1 MTDDASA
8 VVRKATRRLLP
19 LLFVCYVLAY
29 LDRVNIG
36 FAKLQMLTSLRMSDT
51 AYGVGAGIFFIGY
64 FLFEVPSNLLL
75 HRLGARVWIARIM
88 VTWGVLSALTM
99 FVTSAS
105 QFYALRFVL
114 GMAEAGFFPGIVYYL
129 SQWFP
134 ASTRAR
140 IVALFMTGIA
150 ASGVI
155 GGPLSGW
162 ILGAMQGVNG
172 WAGWQWL
179 FLLEGI
185 PSVLMGIVVYMLLA
199 NDIQSATW
207 LSETE
212 KATLLRTRD
221 AEHTVGAQHLS
232 VGDTLRNARVLLL
245 SLVYFAFIIGLYGI
259 SFWLPQLI
267 RNMGVQQSWH
277 VGLLSVI
284 PYGVAV
290 CAMILVGRNSDRLR
304 ERRWHIITCALLGAI
319 GLAGAGGFSGQ
330 PVLGMAS
337 LTIGTAGVLSVLPL
351 FWTLPTAFLHGASA
365 AAGIA
370 IINSIGNLA
379 GFLSPY
385 MVGAIS
391 DATGSPTL
399 GLYAVA
405 AFLVAGA
412 LLSLRV
418 TGDTVS
424 AVA

>member
-1 MTDDASA
+1 MTDNASA

-36 FAKLQMLTSLRMSDT
+36 FARLQMLSSLQMSDT

-64 FLFEVPSNLLL
+64 FLFEVPSNLML

-99 FVTSAS
+99 FVTSAA
-105 QFYALRFVL
+105 QFYALRFIL
-114 GMAEAGFFPGIVYYL
+114 GMAEAGFFPGIIYYL

-140 IVALFMTGIA
+140 IVAPFMTGIA

-162 ILGAMQGVNG
+162 ILGTMQGVNG

-185 PSVLMGIVVYMLLA
+185 PSVAMGIAVYVLLA
-199 NDIQSATW
+199 DDIQSATW
-207 LSETE
+207 LSDAE
-212 KATLLRTRD
+212 KATLIRTRD
-221 AEHTVGAQHLS
+221 AERVAGARVLS
-232 VGDTLRNARVLLL
+232 IGETLRSPRVLLL

-267 RNMGVQQSWH
+267 RNMGVQESWR

-284 PYGVAV
+284 PYGGAV
-290 CAMILVGRNSDRLR
+290 CAMVLVGRNSDRLR
-304 ERRWHIITCALLGAI
+304 ERRWHIVSCALCGAI
-319 GLAGAGGFSGQ
+319 GLTGAGAFSAQ
-330 PVLGMAS
+330 PLLGMAA
-337 LTIGTAGVLSVLPL
+337 LTVGTAGVLSVLPL
-351 FWTLPTAFLHGASA
+351 FWTLPTSFLTGASA

-391 DATGSPTL
+391 DATGSPTI

-405 AFLVAGA
+405 AFLIAGA
-412 LLSLRV
+412 MLSFRV
-418 TGDTVS
+418 TAPT
-424 AVA
+424 AVTSV

>member
-1 MTDDASA
+1 MTEDASA

-36 FAKLQMLTSLRMSDT
+36 FAKLQMLASLRMSET
-51 AYGVGAGIFFIGY
+51 AYGIGAGIFFIGY

-75 HRLGARVWIARIM
+75 HKYGARVWIARIM

-114 GMAEAGFFPGIVYYL
+114 GMAEAGFFPGIIYYL

-134 ASTRAR
+134 VSMRAR

-162 ILGAMQGVNG
+162 ILGAMQGVNA
-172 WAGWQWL
+172 WSGWQWL
-179 FLLEGI
+179 FLIEGI
-185 PSVLMGIVVYMLLA
+185 PSVLMGLAVYMLLA
-199 NDIQSATW
+199 DDIPRATW
-207 LSETE
+207 LSDAE
-212 KATLLRTRD
+212 KVTLLRARD
-221 AEHTVGAQHLS
+221 AESVAGTQHLS
-232 VGDTLRNARVLLL
+232 IGETLRSPRVLLL

-267 RNMGVQQSWH
+267 RNMGVQESWH

-284 PYGVAV
+284 PYGVAA
-290 CAMILVGRNSDRLR
+290 CAMVLVGRNSDRLR
-304 ERRWHIITCALLGAI
+304 ERRWHIVACALLGAI
-319 GLAGAGGFSGQ
+319 GLAGAGAFSAR
-330 PVLGMAS
+330 PVLGMAA
-337 LTIGTAGVLSVLPL
+337 LTVGTAGVLSVLPL
-351 FWTLPTAFLHGASA
+351 FWTLPTAFLTGASA

-370 IINSIGNLA
+370 VINSIGNLA

-391 DATGSPTL
+391 DATGSPTM

-405 AFLVAGA
+405 AFLIAGA
-412 LLSLRV
+412 LLTFRV
-418 TGDTVS
+418 T
-424 AVA
+424 VAKSVART